1 EKRGEELDRLAE
13 THVVGETGA
22 EAAREQET
30 QPSDAPHLI
39 GAQGA
44 LQAAWRGE
52 AGDLAPRDLRI
63 EETPDPPLAS
73 HGVDEDVLLFAV
85 EPAREAQQLAERG
98 AAAGPAVEEAPRL
111 LEILLVEENPLPPDL
126 DEGNL
131 PGGQLLELVGGEE
144 RIAHGHAPI
153 EVDEGVETEA
163 HDGRVGFA
171 RSGRARHELERD
183 AREAAAA
190 GQADGDAGLPEKRGL
205 VGQKAPRFVRRQDD
219 TRGMPLLETP
229 RDRTRERRG
238 RSEPREKRV
247 LRVREQAP
255 APPHRA
261 ILRGP
266 DLLGRERDLGA
277 FSGLEDVRERKR
289 AAGLGWRHDADSE
302 AQQALG
308 QGIQKREAPLGQARK
323 DAGLERTG
331 RRSGERGDDLGLGR
345 VARAAPLGR
354 KDVPEDVARRRVHG
368 LVEKREEQ
376 PARGRERAVGSQA
389 YARRQ
394 NRARHRRHG
403 FGETPQTLPLVG
415 IVEDR
420 PPAGMRAVG
429 SRRGT
434 PPGARAAS
442 RERPPRAA
450 RKRGLR
456 RSGARRRK
464 AAHSRRAPE
473 APARTERDARE
484 RRGRR
489 A

>member
-1 EKRGEELDRLAE
+1 MHDDAKLRGEARGLPDPVLGDGRRADEKGRADALSGVARGEKRGEELDRLAE

-30 QPSDAPHLI
+30 QPSDAAHLI

-44 LQAAWRGE
+44 RQAARRGE

-73 HGVDEDVLLFAV
+73 HGVDEDVLLLAV

-153 EVDEGVETEA
+153 EVDEGVEAEA

-171 RSGRARHELERD
+171 RSRRARHELECD
-183 AREAAAA
+183 ACEAAAA
-190 GQADGDAGLPEKRGL
+190 GQADGDAGLSEKRRL

-219 TRGMPLLETP
+219 ARGMPLLETP
-229 RDRTRERRG
+229 RDGARERRG
-238 RSEPREKRV
+238 RSEAREKRV

-255 APPHRA
+255 APPHRP
-261 ILRGP
+261 LRRGP

-289 AAGLGWRHDADSE
+289 AAGLGRRHDADSE
-302 AQQALG
+302 AQA
-308 QGIQKREAPLGQARK
+308 
-323 DAGLERTG
+323 
-331 RRSGERGDDLGLGR
+331 
-345 VARAAPLGR
+345 
-354 KDVPEDVARRRVHG
+354 
-368 LVEKREEQ
+368 
-376 PARGRERAVGSQA
+376 
-389 YARRQ
+389 
-394 NRARHRRHG
+394 
-403 FGETPQTLPLVG
+403 
-415 IVEDR
+415 
-420 PPAGMRAVG
+420 G
-429 SRRGT
+429 SRAGDPEAGGST
-434 PPGARAAS
+434 
-442 RERPPRAA
+442 
-450 RKRGLR
+450 
-456 RSGARRRK
+456 RSGA
-464 AAHSRRAPE
+464 P
-473 APARTERDARE
+473 
-484 RRGRR
+484 GRR
-489 A
+489 ARARGSEERRARR